1 MSQNEKR
8 YRTLWGGMVSGD
20 KVVGYCRLHKRHL
33 TAQQMQTK
41 QCIPK
46 GCGAFKKWDCQYW
59 RHKERLKEVKRIK
72 KEQGIP
78 TWQKVEI
85 RTDHNGELV
94 PTMRKKLKKKR

>member
-8 YRTLWGGMVSGD
+8 YRTLWGGTVSGD

-33 TAQQMQTK
+33 TEQQMRTK

-46 GCGAFKKWDCQYW
+46 GCGAFKKWDCPYW
-59 RHKERLKEVKRIK
+59 DHKHRMKELRQIK
-72 KEQGIP
+72 KDEGIP

-85 RTDHNGELV
+85 RTDRHGKLL
-94 PTMRKKLKKKR
+94 PKLRKKR